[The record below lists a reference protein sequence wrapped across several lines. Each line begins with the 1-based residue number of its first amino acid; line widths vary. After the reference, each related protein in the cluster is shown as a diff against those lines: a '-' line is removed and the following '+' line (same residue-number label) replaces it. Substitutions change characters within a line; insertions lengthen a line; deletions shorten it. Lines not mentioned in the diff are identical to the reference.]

1 MLRRMACDLPD
12 RHSASRLLVGV
23 TVAWGVVIATSY
35 LRFGS
40 QRRHFDVVMPS
51 EAECISRR

>member
-23 TVAWGVVIATSY
+23 TVVWGVVIAMRY
-35 LRFGS
+35 LRFGT

-51 EAECISRR
+51 EAECIS

>member
-23 TVAWGVVIATSY
+23 TVVWGVVIAMRY
-35 LRFGS
+35 LRFGT
-40 QRRHFDVVMPS
+40 QRRHFDVVMTS
-51 EAECISRR
+51 EPECIS